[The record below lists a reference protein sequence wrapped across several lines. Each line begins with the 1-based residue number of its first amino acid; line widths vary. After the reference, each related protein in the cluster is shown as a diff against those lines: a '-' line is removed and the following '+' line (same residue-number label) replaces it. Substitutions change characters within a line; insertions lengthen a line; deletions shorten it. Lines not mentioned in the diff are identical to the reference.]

1 MVNTQ
6 IRQFREDI
14 ISATNASPLPIEV
27 KRLVFGEVMQQ
38 INNMA
43 DKVINE
49 EIAQAREAAEK
60 EGEDDEQSVQE
71 D

>member
-14 ISATNASPLPIEV
+14 IATTNASQLPIEV
-27 KRLVFGEVMQQ
+27 KRLVFVEVMQQ

-49 EIAQAREAAEK
+49 EIAQARAEK
-60 EGEDDEQSVQE
+60 EGEEDEQSVQK